1 MDSHTIS
8 ALNRLEVVE
17 TGRRRRWSE
26 EEKARI
32 VLESMSEPRLV
43 AATARRYGL
52 SRSLLV
58 TWRRA
63 FAADRANSEPSFV
76 RAVVAEDR
84 PVPSVALSSRNGA
97 EHSTERRLEIEL
109 TSGRRIIVDTGVD
122 IEALRRIIEALD
134 PR

>member
-8 ALNRLEVVE
+8 TLNRLEVVD

-32 VLESMSEPRLV
+32 VLESLSEPRLV

-63 FAADRANSEPSFV
+63 FAATGTKSEAGFV
-76 RAVVAEDR
+76 RAVVAEGCPRRRWRRHRRAR
-84 PVPSVALSSRNGA
+84 PYIRRSVGSRSS
-97 EHSTERRLEIEL
+97 
-109 TSGRRIIVDTGVD
+109 
-122 IEALRRIIEALD
+122 
-134 PR
+134 